1 MIVKHVA
8 ETTESSCKMS
18 RRVLC
23 DQEEDSVP
31 LFIFQP
37 DEQMS
42 VGALLDIRG
51 RLFIPVF
58 YNMHTERRILQ
69 F

>member
-1 MIVKHVA
+1 
-8 ETTESSCKMS
+8 
-18 RRVLC
+18 
-23 DQEEDSVP
+23 VP

-58 YNMHTERRILQ
+58 YIMHTERRILQ